1 MRILGINCLGH
12 DASMSVTDGSNILW
26 SAHSERYSK
35 IKNDPY
41 LNNDIVRE
49 CMEYS
54 PFDLVVYYENP
65 WLKKTRQIKAKQWD
79 RVFSTKDIPSLYLK
93 KFGIKID
100 QYANHHESHVAGAYY
115 TSPFSSSTI
124 LCMDAIGE
132 WDTISVW
139 DGIKGELK
147 KRESFKYP
155 HSLGLLYSAFTQRV
169 GLKPNEEEYILMG
182 MSAYGKPIYTK
193 NIYSDFIE
201 STCPFRL
208 KINVHKGIGNWM
220 DKADNMDLAASIQ
233 KVTEECLEEYWERCK
248 RKSKIFTD
256 RHMCYTG
263 GVALNCVANSIL
275 ANTDEFK
282 KIWVHPNP
290 GDAGTSL
297 GCIAS
302 ISGRLNWKNSF
313 LGYNIKGEYPV
324 DDIVKE
330 LEINKIAGVA
340 KGRAEFGARALGNRS
355 LLADPRDPNIKDM
368 VNQIKRRQKFRPF
381 APAILEED
389 LHEYFEVPRNVQSFS
404 YMQFTG
410 ICKQVKNFSSIA
422 HHDGTSRIQ
431 TVNEKENPDFYRLLK
446 KWKEKTGCPMLLNT
460 SLNIKGEP
468 IVNDEKDSKR
478 FQEKY
483 NVKVF

>member
-12 DASMSVTDGSNILW
+12 DASMSVTDGQEILW
-26 SAHSERYSK
+26 SAHAERYSK

-41 LNNDIVRE
+41 LNQEIVKE
-49 CMEYS
+49 AMVYS

-65 WLKKTRQIKAKQWD
+65 WLKKTRQLKAGQLN
-79 RVFSTKDIPSLYLK
+79 RVFNKNDIPSSYLK

-115 TSPFSSSTI
+115 TSPFINSTI

-132 WDTISVW
+132 WDTISIW
-139 DGIKGELK
+139 DGVKGTLK

-182 MSAYGKPIYTK
+182 MSAYGNPIYK
-193 NIYSDFIE
+193 EKIYSDFIK
-201 STCPFRL
+201 SVYPFRL
-208 KINVHKGIGNWM
+208 NLNVHKGIGDWM
-220 DKADNMDLAASIQ
+220 EGANNMDLAASIQ
-233 KVTEECLEEYWERCK
+233 KVTEECMEVYWRKCK
-248 RKSKIFTD
+248 NNCNIFTD
-256 RHMCYTG
+256 QHICYTG
-263 GVALNCVANSIL
+263 GIALNCVANSLL
-275 ANTDEFK
+275 ANTDEFRHV
-282 KIWVHPNP
+282 WVHPNP
-290 GDAGTSL
+290 GDAGSSL
-297 GCIAS
+297 GSIAS
-302 ISGRLNWKNSF
+302 IIGHLNWKNSF
-313 LGYNIKGEYPV
+313 LGHDIKGEYPV
-324 DDIVKE
+324 DDIIKE
-330 LEINKIAGVA
+330 LETNKIVGVA

-355 LLADPRDPNIKDM
+355 LLADPRDPNVKDI
-368 VNQIKRRQKFRPF
+368 VNQIKRRQMFRPF

-389 LHEYFEVPRNVQSFS
+389 LHDYFEVPRNVESFS

-410 ICKQVKNFSSIA
+410 ICKDIKKFFSIA

-446 KWKEKTGCPMLLNT
+446 LWKEKTGCPMLLNT

-468 IVNDEKDSKR
+468 MVNDENDAKR

-483 NVKVF
+483 KVKVF